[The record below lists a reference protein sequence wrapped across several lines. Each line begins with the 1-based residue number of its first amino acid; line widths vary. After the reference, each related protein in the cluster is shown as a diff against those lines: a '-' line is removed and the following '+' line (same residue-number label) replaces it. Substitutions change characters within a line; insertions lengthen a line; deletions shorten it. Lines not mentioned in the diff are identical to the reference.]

1 MDALLAKVDKHNFG
15 LFATKWRF
23 QGRYQQRSLAEGGL
37 ADARQQAGLGQATHQ
52 SEFVALQLNSLL
64 ESRPPYP
71 ISLIILPTMTSSLA

>member
-1 MDALLAKVDKHNFG
+1 MAISGPLP
-15 LFATKWRF
+15 TTEPR
-23 QGRYQQRSLAEGGL
+23 RGGL

-64 ESRPPYP
+64 ERRPPCP